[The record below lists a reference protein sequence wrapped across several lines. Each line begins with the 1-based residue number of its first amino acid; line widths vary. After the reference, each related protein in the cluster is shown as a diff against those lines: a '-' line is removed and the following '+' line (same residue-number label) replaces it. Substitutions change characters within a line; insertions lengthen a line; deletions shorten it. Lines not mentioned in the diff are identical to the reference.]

1 MSESGRTAV
10 SSRSSLRERII
21 NTALQMFSRR
31 GIRGITMDDIAASLG
46 ISKRTLYE
54 VFADKESLLEA
65 CIRKRHHENETYA
78 LAVQASAR
86 NVLEVLLKCYQRS
99 VEMYH
104 ATNRRFFEDIKKYPK
119 VYQLMLN
126 RQNRDSE
133 AFIRFFREGVEQGIF
148 RSDINFG
155 IMDLLLR
162 EQLDML
168 MDTDIC
174 ERYPFP
180 EVYESIVFT
189 YIRGISTEKGAR
201 ELDDFIARSRAER
214 EELPMAHR

>member
-1 MSESGRTAV
+1 MSESGRTAQ
-10 SSRSSLRERII
+10 STRSALKERIV
-21 NTALQMFSRR
+21 NTAMQMFSKR

-65 CIRKRHHENETYA
+65 CIRKKHREDEAYG

-86 NVLEVLLKCYQRS
+86 NVLEVVLKCYQRS
-99 VEMYH
+99 VEIYH
-104 ATNRRFFEDIKKYPK
+104 ATSRRFFEDIKKYPK
-119 VYQLMLN
+119 VYEMIRNLQDH
-126 RQNRDSE
+126 DSE
-133 AFIRFFREGVEQGIF
+133 AFINFFKEGVEQGIF

-168 MDTDIC
+168 MNTDIC
-174 ERYPFP
+174 ERYSFL

-189 YIRGISTEKGAR
+189 YIRGISTEKGAK
-201 ELDDFIARSRAER
+201 ELDGFIVRNRADR
-214 EELPMAHR
+214 GA